1 MTDYEIEMELE
12 AALEALPKENPP
24 VNLSDWNSGSDYK
37 EKLASVVKLGKKS
50 DLFDYQYFFP
60 DCIKNTLPIN
70 WDFLMK
76 LTKILFLRQYL
87 KAPFLS

>member
-60 DCIKNTLPIN
+60 DCIKKDLAHIYNVLGITGKA
-70 WDFLMK
+70 D
-76 LTKILFLRQYL
+76 L
-87 KAPFLS
+87 KALFIGYKF

>member
-50 DLFDYQYFFP
+50 DLF
-60 DCIKNTLPIN
+60 N
-70 WDFLMK
+70 
-76 LTKILFLRQYL
+76 RQRNRGRCRTVSRHLYIH
-87 KAPFLS
+87 PF

>member
-50 DLFDYQYFFP
+50 DLFDYQYFFLP
-60 DCIKNTLPIN
+60 FTSAASGQGTLSYA
-70 WDFLMK
+70 
-76 LTKILFLRQYL
+76 LFSDY
-87 KAPFLS
+87 

>member
-60 DCIKNTLPIN
+60 DCIKKDLAH
-70 WDFLMK
+70 K
-76 LTKILFLRQYL
+76 LGFSDEAYENSFFAPVILL
-87 KAPFLS
+87 